1 MHQTSELGVQKVG
14 KKRDFSVLKML
25 SLPCY
30 LGIATTLK
38 PNNCDQTARAEK
50 RHKEREKKEIEREE
64 KRGKKLEV
72 KSQKKKKKKKK
83 KSVRIDFSTVTP
95 AL

>member
-38 PNNCDQTARAEK
+38 PNKCDQNK
-50 RHKEREKKEIEREE
+50 RHKEREKKREIEKEE
-64 KRGKKLEV
+64 KTGKNRE
-72 KSQKKKKKKKK
+72 SNRKKKEKKEK
-83 KSVRIDFSTVTP
+83 KSMRIDFSTVTP
-95 AL
+95 AP